1 MPSSSSFLRFMS
13 LQEHGAQ
20 YSDVRLIGSGPDPI
34 DGRRRR
40 PVTDRDLGTDTYFPL
55 VEHFPAGH

>member
-1 MPSSSSFLRFMS
+1 MS

-20 YSDVRLIGSGPDPI
+20 YSDVRLIGYGPDPI

-55 VEHFPAGH
+55 VEHFLAGH